1 MKPTYLQKQYK
12 CTDIIIIQRLAVQCN
27 LYIICMVLHIYNI
40 IWVCGII
47 MGMYILICILFYGN
61 GNDLEHQSHG
71 AFVQIS

>member
-1 MKPTYLQKQYK
+1 
-12 CTDIIIIQRLAVQCN
+12 
-27 LYIICMVLHIYNI
+27 MVLYIYNI

-61 GNDLEHQSHG
+61 GNGLEHQSHG